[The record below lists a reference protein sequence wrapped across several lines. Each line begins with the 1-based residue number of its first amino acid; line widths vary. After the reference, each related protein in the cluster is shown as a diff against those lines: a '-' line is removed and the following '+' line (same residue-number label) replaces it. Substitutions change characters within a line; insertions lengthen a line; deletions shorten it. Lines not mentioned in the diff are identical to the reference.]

1 MSGTVALTGATGFI
15 GSTLCQALVRGGF
28 HVRALARKPQPP
40 VTNVTWIYGD
50 LGTPAALVSL
60 LEGTHSIIHCAG
72 AVRGKSQDEFNRVNL
87 AGTRAIV
94 TACLAQA
101 HHPRL
106 LFISTLAA
114 RLPELSWYAAS
125 KASAEHEI
133 REHGH
138 SLQWTIFRP
147 TVVYGPGDRE
157 MRPLFQWL
165 LHGILPT
172 PQSPGSRFSLLHVD
186 DLADAVM
193 QWLRQPPTANATFE
207 LCDGTENG
215 YDADTLARLVETHQG
230 RRVRVLNLPV
240 VLMRLAAEVNLCLA
254 RATGRSPMLTP
265 GKVRELTHPDWTADA
280 GDFTR
285 ATGWSPRI
293 RFSDALAAGRLFFT

>member
-15 GSTLCQALVRGGF
+15 GGTLCQALVRCGF
-28 HVRALARKPQPP
+28 QVRALARKPQPA
-40 VTNVTWIYGD
+40 VTNVTWIYGN
-50 LGTPAALVSL
+50 LETPAALMSL
-60 LEGTHSIIHCAG
+60 LEGAQSIIHCAG
-72 AVRGKSQDEFNRVNL
+72 AVRGRTLDEFNRVNL

-94 TACLAQA
+94 TACLAQTPQ
-101 HHPRL
+101 PRL

-125 KASAEHEI
+125 KAAAELVI
-133 REHGH
+133 REQGRN
-138 SLQWTIFRP
+138 LQWTIFRP

-165 LHGILPT
+165 LRGILPT
-172 PQSPGSRFSLLHVD
+172 PRSPGSRFSLLHVD
-186 DLADAVM
+186 DLAGAVM
-193 QWLRQPPTANATFE
+193 QWLRQPPTLNATFE

-215 YDADTLARLVETHQG
+215 YDADTLARLVEAHQG
-230 RRVRVLNLPV
+230 RRVRVLCLPV
-240 VLMRLAAEVNLCLA
+240 VLLRLAAWANLCLA
-254 RATGRSPMLTP
+254 RVTGRSPMLTP
-265 GKVRELTHPDWTADA
+265 GKVRELIHPDWTADA

-293 RFSDALAAGRLFFT
+293 RFVDALATGRLFFT